1 MNRDSPQG
9 SVIAMVTGIR
19 PLHASG
25 PPLMPEGEVSLDDK
39 YVLEEGRVYLTGIQ
53 ALVRLPLEQRRRD
66 ARAGLDTAGFISGYR
81 GSPLGGYDQQLWRA
95 AGHLESHRVHFQP
108 GINEDLAAT
117 AIWGSQQAQL
127 FDDAHHDGVFAY
139 WYGKGP
145 GVDRSGDVFRHGNL
159 AGSAKQGGVLLIAG
173 DDHGC
178 RSSTLPHQSEQA
190 FVAAGIPVLNPA
202 GVAEILDFGI
212 IGIEMSRHSGC
223 WIGFKTTADNL
234 DASSSI
240 ELVPDRPVV
249 APPCIDPVAGG
260 LNIRWP
266 DDPMRQE
273 ERLQN
278 HKLDAA
284 RAFARANRLD
294 RIVGGSHEARLGIVA
309 AGKSW
314 LDLAQALDD
323 LGLDDAAL
331 EAVGL
336 RLYKVGMTWPLETEG
351 LAEFATGLEDI
362 LVIEEKRA
370 LIETQIKEALYH
382 LPATRRPQ
390 VSGKRDAAGA
400 PLVASD
406 GELDPSTIARI
417 IAPRLDALTGSTTF
431 TGRFRSRHQ
440 PAPAM
445 EAPPLE
451 RTPYFCAG
459 CPHNTSTR
467 VPRESRAL
475 AGIGCHYLALGM
487 KRNTATFTHMGAEG
501 ASWIGQ
507 APFVATDHVFVNLGD
522 GTYSHSGLLAIR
534 AAAAANV
541 NITYKI
547 LCNDAVAMTGG
558 QSADIDVSPPRI
570 ARQVASEGARE
581 VRVVTD
587 DPAKYPAATRWP
599 EGCTVHH
606 RDDLELVQRALAK
619 VPGLTVLIY
628 DQTCAAEK
636 RRRRKRGTLPD
647 PGERVLINEEVC
659 EGCGDC
665 GLQSNCVAI
674 VPVETPSG
682 RKRQIDQSSCN
693 MDMSCIKGFC
703 PALVTVTGV
712 RPRRSGK
719 EALHS
724 LASGHLP
731 QPAMAPLERPW
742 DIVVAGIGG
751 TGVVTVG
758 ALLGMAAHIAGK
770 GVTVLD
776 MIGMAQKGGA
786 VVSHIRIARSPGELH
801 APRITDGGAR
811 LLLACDMV
819 TAAAP
824 DTLRKLAPGTTTAVV
839 NAEKTMTGAFALDP
853 DLEYPLG
860 ALEKALEDAVG
871 SAAIHVVDA
880 THLARNLL
888 GDGIA
893 ANLFML
899 GYALQKGLLPLPDHA
914 IDRAI
919 ELNGVAVRTNRQ
931 AVLLGRHAAHDMEA
945 VRSLVPSADE
955 PDTRDRQTL
964 VERHAAFLASWQD
977 RAWAARY
984 LDLVH
989 RISDAERRLTPGR
1002 DGLADAVS
1010 RQAFRLM
1017 SYKDEYEVARLYVD
1031 GTFKKRLQDTFEGK
1045 PGLQFHLAPPLIS
1058 RRDPATGHRLKRTF
1072 GSWILVVFRCLAAMR
1087 RLRGTVLDPFG
1098 WQRDRRQERRL
1109 IADYFE
1115 RMNEVASA
1123 LTPANHAAA
1132 VDLANVPSG
1141 IRGFGHIKEAAIAR
1155 ARAQEAEAL
1164 TAFRSA
1170 APEDERQPQPVG
1182 SAG

>member
-1 MNRDSPQG
+1 
-9 SVIAMVTGIR
+9 
-19 PLHASG
+19 
-25 PPLMPEGEVSLDDK
+25 MPEGEVSLDDK

-95 AGHLESHRVHFQP
+95 TQHLEEHRIHFQP

-117 AIWGSQQAQL
+117 AIWGTQQAQL
-127 FDDAHHDGVFAY
+127 FDDARHDGVFAY

-159 AGSAKQGGVLLIAG
+159 AGSAKYGGVLLIAG

-212 IGIEMSRHSGC
+212 IGMEMSRHSGC

-240 ELVPDRPVV
+240 ELVPDRQII
-249 APPCIDPVAGG
+249 APPSVDPVAGG

-278 HKLDAA
+278 HKLGAA

-294 RIVGGSHEARLGIVA
+294 RIVGGSHQARLGIVA

-323 LGLDDAAL
+323 LGLDDAAMK
-331 EAVGL
+331 AVGL
-336 RLYKVGMTWPLETEG
+336 RLYKVGMTWPLESGG
-351 LAEFATGLEDI
+351 LGEFATGLEDI

-382 LPATRRPQ
+382 LPATHRPR
-390 VSGKRDAAGA
+390 VSGKHDPAGA

-417 IAPRLDALTGSTTF
+417 IAPRLDALTGFSSF
-431 TGRFRSRHQ
+431 TERLRVRHQ
-440 PAPAM
+440 TVPAGEP
-445 EAPPLE
+445 PPLE

-467 VPRESRAL
+467 VPPESRAL

-558 QSADIDVSPPRI
+558 QSADIDVSPSRI
-570 ARQVASEGARE
+570 ARQVAAEGARE
-581 VRVVTD
+581 IRVVTD
-587 DPAKYPAATRWP
+587 DPAKYPATTRWP
-599 EGCTVHH
+599 QGCTVHH
-606 RDDLELVQRALAK
+606 RDDLDLVQRALAK

-636 RRRRKRGTLPD
+636 RRRRKRGTLPI
-647 PGERVLINEEVC
+647 PLERVIINEEVC

-665 GLQSNCVAI
+665 GLKSNCVAI

-712 RPRRSGK
+712 RPRRSNK
-719 EALHS
+719 DELHS
-724 LASGHLP
+724 LGSGHLP
-731 QPAMAPLERPW
+731 RPVMAPLDRPW

-758 ALLGMAAHIAGK
+758 ALLGMAAHVAGN

-839 NAEKTMTGAFALDP
+839 NTEKTMTGAFALDP
-853 DLEYPLG
+853 ELEYPLA
-860 ALEKALEDAVG
+860 ALEKALEEAVG

-880 THLARNLL
+880 TRLARSLL

-919 ELNGVAVRTNRQ
+919 ELNGVAVETNRQ
-931 AVLLGRHAAHDMEA
+931 AVLLGRHAALDMAA
-945 VRSLVPSADE
+945 VRDLVSAGEE
-955 PDTRDRQTL
+955 PDTGDQETL

-977 RAWAARY
+977 RAWADRY
-984 LDLVH
+984 LDLVQ

-1002 DGLADAVS
+1002 DGLADAVV

-1017 SYKDEYEVARLYVD
+1017 SYKDEYEVARLYTD
-1031 GTFKKRLQDTFEGK
+1031 GTFTKRLQDTFEGK

-1058 RRDPATGHRLKRTF
+1058 RRDPMTGHRVKRTF

-1087 RLRGTVLDPFG
+1087 WLRGSVLDPFG
-1098 WQRDRRQERRL
+1098 WQRERREERQL
-1109 IADYFE
+1109 ISDYFD
-1115 RMNEVASA
+1115 RMNEVAIA

-1132 VDLANVPSG
+1132 VDLANVPSH
-1141 IRGFGHIKEAAIAR
+1141 IRGFGHVKAEAIAR
-1155 ARAQEAEAL
+1155 ARAAEVEAL
-1164 TAFRSA
+1164 AAFRSA
-1170 APEDERQPQPVG
+1170 VPQDLHPPQLAN

>member
-1 MNRDSPQG
+1 MA
-9 SVIAMVTGIR
+9 AMVTGIR
-19 PLHASG
+19 HATQSG
-25 PPLMPEGEVSLDDK
+25 SPFMPEGEVSLDDK

-95 AGHLESHRVHFQP
+95 AAHLETHRIHFQP

-127 FDDAHHDGVFAY
+127 FDDARHDGVFAY

-159 AGSAKQGGVLLIAG
+159 AGSAKHGGVLLIAG

-212 IGIEMSRHSGC
+212 IGMEMSRYSGC

-249 APPCIDPVAGG
+249 TRPCVDTVAGG

-273 ERLQN
+273 ERLQD
-278 HKLDAA
+278 HKLGAA

-294 RIVGGSHEARLGIVA
+294 RIVAGSHKARLGIVA

-323 LGLDDAAL
+323 LGLDAAAMV
-331 EAVGL
+331 AVGL
-336 RLYKVGMTWPLETEG
+336 RIYKVGMTWPLETEG
-351 LAEFATGLEDI
+351 LGEFAAGLEDI

-382 LPATRRPQ
+382 LPATQRPR
-390 VSGKRDAAGA
+390 VSGKRDAEGA

-406 GELDPSTIARI
+406 GELDPSMIARI

-431 TGRFRSRHQ
+431 SGRFRARRQ
-440 PAPAM
+440 PAPAG
-445 EAPPLE
+445 EPPPLE

-467 VPRESRAL
+467 VPPESRAL

-570 ARQVASEGARE
+570 ARQVAAEGARE
-581 VRVVTD
+581 IRVVTD
-587 DPAKYPAATRWP
+587 DPAKYPSTTRWP
-599 EGCTVHH
+599 EGLTVHH
-606 RDDLELVQRALAK
+606 RDDLEQVQRALAK

-636 RRRRKRGTLPD
+636 RRRRKRGTMPI
-647 PGERVLINEEVC
+647 PAQRVVINEDVC

-665 GLQSNCVAI
+665 GLKSNCVAI

-712 RPRRSGK
+712 RPRRGNKDS
-719 EALHS
+719 LHS

-731 QPAMAPLERPW
+731 QPAVAPLDRPW

-758 ALLGMAAHIAGK
+758 ALLGMAAHVAGN

-786 VVSHIRIARSPGELH
+786 VVSHVRIARSPGELH

-839 NAEKTMTGAFALDP
+839 NTEKTMTGAFALDP
-853 DLEYPLG
+853 DLEYPLA
-860 ALEKALEDAVG
+860 ALEKALGEAVG

-880 THLARNLL
+880 TRLARTLL

-899 GYALQKGLLPLPDHA
+899 GYALQKGLLPLPGHA

-919 ELNGVAVRTNRQ
+919 ELNGVAVETNRQ
-931 AVLLGRHAAHDMEA
+931 AVLLGRHAAHDMAA
-945 VRSLVPSADE
+945 VRNLVPAGEE
-955 PDTRDRQTL
+955 PDTGDQRPL
-964 VERHAAFLASWQD
+964 VERNAAFLASWQD
-977 RAWAARY
+977 RSWAERY

-989 RISDAERRLTPGR
+989 RVSDAERRLTPGR
-1002 DGLADAVS
+1002 DGLAAAVA

-1031 GTFKKRLQDTFEGK
+1031 GTFAKRLKDTFEGK
-1045 PGLQFHLAPPLIS
+1045 PSLQLHLAPPLIS
-1058 RRDPATGHRLKRTF
+1058 RRDPSTGHRLKRTF
-1072 GSWILVVFRCLAAMR
+1072 GSWILVVFRGLAAMR

-1098 WQRDRRQERRL
+1098 WQRERREERKL
-1109 IADYFE
+1109 ISDYFDL
-1115 RMNEVASA
+1115 MNEVAIA

-1132 VDLANVPSG
+1132 VDLANVPSQ
-1141 IRGFGHIKEAAIAR
+1141 IRGFGHVKDEAIAR

-1170 APEDERQPQPVG
+1170 TSEDAIRNPLATPV
-1182 SAG
+1182 A

>member
-1 MNRDSPQG
+1 M
-9 SVIAMVTGIR
+9 IAMVTGVR
-19 PLHASG
+19 PSTHG

-81 GSPLGGYDQQLWRA
+81 GSPLGGYDQQLWLA
-95 AGHLESHRVHFQP
+95 AGHLESHCIHFQP

-127 FDDAHHDGVFAY
+127 FDDARHDGVFAY

-159 AGSAKQGGVLLIAG
+159 AGSARHGGVLAIAG

-212 IGIEMSRHSGC
+212 IGMEMSRHSGC

-234 DASSSI
+234 DASASI
-240 ELVPDRPVV
+240 ELVLDRSIITPS
-249 APPCIDPVAGG
+249 CTDPLAGA

-266 DDPMRQE
+266 DDPMLQE
-273 ERLQN
+273 ERLYR

-294 RIVGGSHEARLGIVA
+294 RLVGGGHRARLGIVA

-314 LDLAQALDD
+314 LDLTQALDD
-323 LGLDDAAL
+323 LGVDGAVMEAA
-331 EAVGL
+331 GL

-351 LAEFATGLEDI
+351 LGEFAMGLEDI

-382 LPATRRPQ
+382 LPAAHRPR
-390 VSGKRDAAGA
+390 VSGKRDPQGA

-417 IAPRLDALTGSTTF
+417 IASRLDALTGSTTF
-431 TGRFRSRHQ
+431 AGRLPSGP
-440 PAPAM
+440 PARG
-445 EAPPLE
+445 APPLE

-467 VPRESRAL
+467 VPPESRAL

-570 ARQVASEGARE
+570 ARQVASEGAQAI
-581 VRVVTD
+581 RVVTD
-587 DPAKYPAATRWP
+587 DPAKYPATTRWP

-606 RDDLELVQRALAK
+606 RDEMEMVQRALAR

-636 RRRRKRGTLPD
+636 RRRRKRGALPV
-647 PGERVLINEEVC
+647 PAERVIINEEVC

-674 VPVETPSG
+674 VPVETTSG

-693 MDMSCIKGFC
+693 MDLSCIRGFC

-712 RPRRSGK
+712 GPRRSDEG
-719 EALHS
+719 AFDS
-724 LASGHLP
+724 LVSKHLP
-731 QPAMAPLERPW
+731 QPAMASLDRPW

-758 ALLGMAAHIAGK
+758 ALLGMAAHVAGK

-786 VVSHIRIARSPGELH
+786 VVSHIRIAGLPGDLH

-819 TAAAP
+819 TAAAG
-824 DTLRKLAPGTTTAVV
+824 DTLRKLAPGTTTAIV
-839 NAEKTMTGAFALDP
+839 NTEKTMTGAFALEP

-860 ALEKALEDAVG
+860 ALGKALEDAVG
-871 SAAIHVVDA
+871 SRAIHVVEA
-880 THLARNLL
+880 TYLARNLL

-899 GYALQKGLLPLPDHA
+899 GYALQKGLLPLPGDA

-919 ELNGVAVRTNRQ
+919 ELNGVAVRTNRK
-931 AVLLGRHAAHDMEA
+931 AVLLGRHAAHDMSA
-945 VRSLVPSADE
+945 VQSLVPAREE
-955 PDTRDRQTL
+955 PDTGDEEAL

-977 RAWAARY
+977 RAWAGRY
-984 LDLVH
+984 LDLVR
-989 RISDAERRLTPGR
+989 RISDVERRLTPGR
-1002 DGLADAVS
+1002 HGLADAVA

-1031 GTFKKRLQDTFEGK
+1031 GTFKKRLHDTFEGE
-1045 PGLQFHLAPPLIS
+1045 PGLRFHLAPPLIS
-1058 RRDPATGHRLKRTF
+1058 RRDPATGHRMKRTF
-1072 GSWILVVFRCLAAMR
+1072 GSWILVVFRGLAAMR

-1098 WQRDRRQERRL
+1098 WQRDRREERQL
-1109 IADYFE
+1109 IASYFE
-1115 RMNEVASA
+1115 RMNEVAGA
-1123 LTPANHAAA
+1123 LNPANHGAA
-1132 VDLANVPSG
+1132 VDLARVPAG
-1141 IRGFGHIKEAAIAR
+1141 IRGFGHVKAEAIAR
-1155 ARAQEAEAL
+1155 ARTQEAEAL
-1164 TAFRSA
+1164 AAFRRAS
-1170 APEDERQPQPVG
+1170 
-1182 SAG
+1182 

>member
-1 MNRDSPQG
+1 
-9 SVIAMVTGIR
+9 
-19 PLHASG
+19 
-25 PPLMPEGEVSLDDK
+25 MPEGEVSLDDK

-66 ARAGLDTAGFISGYR
+66 ASAGLETAGFISGYR

-95 AGHLESHRVHFQP
+95 AEHLESHRIHFQP

-117 AIWGSQQAQL
+117 AIWGTQQAQL
-127 FDDAHHDGVFAY
+127 FDDACHDGVFAY

-145 GVDRSGDVFRHGNL
+145 GVDRCGDVFRHGNL
-159 AGSAKQGGVLLIAG
+159 AGSAKHGGVLLIAG

-212 IGIEMSRHSGC
+212 IGMEMSRHSGC

-240 ELVPDRPVV
+240 ELMPDRSVAAPVGV
-249 APPCIDPVAGG
+249 DPVAGG

-278 HKLDAA
+278 HKLAAA

-294 RIVGGSHEARLGIVA
+294 RIVAGNHKARLGIVA

-323 LGLDDAAL
+323 LGLDDATMA
-331 EAVGL
+331 AVGL
-336 RLYKVGMTWPLETEG
+336 RLYKVGMTWPLETESLG
-351 LAEFATGLEDI
+351 EFATGLEDI

-382 LPATRRPQ
+382 LPATRRPR
-390 VSGKRDAAGA
+390 VSGKHDPQGA

-406 GELDPSTIARI
+406 GELDPSMIARI
-417 IAPRLDALTGSTTF
+417 IAPRLDALAGSTAF
-431 TGRFRSRHQ
+431 TGAYRVRQQRV
-440 PAPAM
+440 PCGEP
-445 EAPPLE
+445 PPLA

-467 VPRESRAL
+467 VPPESRAL
-475 AGIGCHYLALGM
+475 GGIGCHYLALAM

-558 QSADIDVSPPRI
+558 QSADIDVSPSRI
-570 ARQVASEGARE
+570 ARQVAAEGARE
-581 VRVVTD
+581 IRVVTD

-599 EGCTVHH
+599 QGCTVHH
-606 RDDLELVQRALAK
+606 RDDLEVVQRTLAR

-636 RRRRKRGTLPD
+636 RRRRKRGVLPT
-647 PGERVLINEEVC
+647 PRQRVIINEEVC

-665 GLQSNCVAI
+665 GLTSNCVAI

-712 RPRRSGK
+712 RPRRSNND
-719 EALHS
+719 ACHS
-724 LASGHLP
+724 LASAHLP
-731 QPAMAPLERPW
+731 PPTMAPLDRPW

-758 ALLGMAAHIAGK
+758 ALLGMAAHLAGHA
-770 GVTVLD
+770 VTVLD

-786 VVSHIRIARSPGELH
+786 VVSHIRIARSPEELH
-801 APRITDGGAR
+801 APRISDGGAR

-824 DTLRKLAPGTTTAVV
+824 DTLRKLAPGTTTAIV
-839 NAEKTMTGAFALDP
+839 NSEKTMTGAFALDP
-853 DLEYPLG
+853 DLAYPLD
-860 ALEKALEDAVG
+860 ALRSSLEGAVG
-871 SAAIHVVDA
+871 RAGIVVVDA
-880 THLARNLL
+880 TRLAGSLL

-899 GYALQKGLLPLPDHA
+899 GHALQKGLLPLPGHA

-919 ELNGVAVRTNRQ
+919 ELNGVAVETNRN
-931 AVLLGRHAAHDMEA
+931 AVLLGRHAAHDMMA
-945 VRSLVPSADE
+945 VRNLVETDI
-955 PDTRDRQTL
+955 DDQTSL
-964 VERHAAFLASWQD
+964 VERNAAFLASWQD
-977 RAWAARY
+977 RSWAERY

-989 RISDAERRLTPGR
+989 RVSDAERRLTPGT
-1002 DGLADAVS
+1002 DDLAIAVS

-1017 SYKDEYEVARLYVD
+1017 SYKDEYEVARLHVD
-1031 GTFKKRLQDTFEGK
+1031 GAFAKKLQETFDGE

-1058 RRDPATGHRLKRTF
+1058 RRDPATGQRAKRTF
-1072 GSWILVVFRCLAAMR
+1072 GSWIIVVFRCLAAMR
-1087 RLRGTVLDPFG
+1087 RLRGSVLDPFG
-1098 WQRDRRQERRL
+1098 WQRDRREERQL
-1109 IADYFE
+1109 ISDYFN
-1115 RMNEVASA
+1115 RMNEVVVA
-1123 LTPANHAAA
+1123 LTPANHSAA
-1132 VDLANVPSG
+1132 VDLANFPSQ
-1141 IRGFGHIKEAAIAR
+1141 IRGFGHVKNEAIAR
-1155 ARAQEAEAL
+1155 ARVAEAGAL
-1164 TAFRSA
+1164 AAFRRA
-1170 APEDERQPQPVG
+1170 APEDVRQPQSSA